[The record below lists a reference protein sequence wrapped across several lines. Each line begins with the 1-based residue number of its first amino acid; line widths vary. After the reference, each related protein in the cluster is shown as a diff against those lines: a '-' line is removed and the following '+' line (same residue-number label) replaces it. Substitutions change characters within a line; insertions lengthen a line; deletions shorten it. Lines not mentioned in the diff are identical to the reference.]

1 MFINPYARFLEGRDP
16 IAQVHAT
23 PAALQSL
30 IESIGPG
37 GMARPYGEGKWNAA
51 QILCHLADVEIAW
64 GVRLRQTIAQPHHTI
79 QPFEQDEW
87 AKAYPRMDA
96 QAAGQAFLALRNWNL
111 AFLAT
116 VPESEHGKV
125 VTHPE
130 RGTMTFRGLLETMA
144 GHDLNHLAQ
153 LEMIAAG

>member
-1 MFINPYARFLEGRDP
+1 
-16 IAQVHAT
+16 
-23 PAALQSL
+23 
-30 IESIGPG
+30 
-37 GMARPYGEGKWNAA
+37 
-51 QILCHLADVEIAW
+51 
-64 GVRLRQTIAQPHHTI
+64 
-79 QPFEQDEW
+79 
-87 AKAYPRMDA
+87 MDA